1 MDVEVLREVSD
12 EVVEAF
18 GRLIPQ
24 LSASTAPPGRE
35 ALETLVRSPA
45 TTVLIARADGEIAG
59 TLTLV
64 LFQIPTGTRAWI
76 EDVVV
81 DKAVGRRGV
90 GTALVTAALRLAQSH
105 GARTVDLTSRPSREA
120 AGRLY
125 VKTGFTERTTRV
137 YRHTLDAVS

>member
-1 MDVEVLREVSD
+1 MTD

-18 GRLIPQ
+18 ARLVPQ
-24 LSASTAPPGRE
+24 LSKTSVPPDRA
-35 ALETLVRSPA
+35 ALDRIVSSPA
-45 TTVLIARADGEIAG
+45 ITLLIARTDGKISG

-64 LFQIPTGTRAWI
+64 MFPIPTGIRAWI

-81 DKAVGRRGV
+81 DEAARGQ
-90 GTALVTAALRLAQSH
+90 GIGEALSQEAIQIAEEA

-125 VKTGFTERTTRV
+125 EKVGFKLRETRV
-137 YRHTLDAVS
+137 YRYLVGPAD